1 MVDFKKIME
10 ERIQNMSPE
19 KREQYYLHLEKE
31 KKYDSTSM
39 DFEGDYVF
47 RIHETKKKNLLSKPE
62 KIETIAKEERIPI
75 TIRLEETTNY
85 KNEPAI
91 KIVFLGDV
99 GLNSCAY
106 YLDKD
111 FMDELYKDDNCE
123 KWSLCAGTTGKYPEV
138 SILKDCIKQYL
149 NEKLPS
155 LVENF
160 NLPVEDILKEAFEEK
175 SVSFK
180 M

>member
-1 MVDFKKIME
+1 MVDFKKILE
-10 ERIQNMSPE
+10 ERIKNMSPD
-19 KREQYYLHLEKE
+19 EQKKYFSHLEKE
-31 KKYDSTSM
+31 KKYDETSM
-39 DFEGDYVF
+39 NFEGDYIF
-47 RIHETKKKNLLSKPE
+47 RIYENKRKNLLSKPE
-62 KIETIAKEERIPI
+62 KVATIVQNHKIPI
-75 TIRLEETTNY
+75 KIRLEETTNY
-85 KNEPAI
+85 KNELAI
-91 KIVFLGDV
+91 KMVFLGDV

-123 KWSLCAGTTGKYPEV
+123 KWSLCAGTTGSYPEV